1 MRLSKLEE
9 CNRAFA
15 DRWQENVR
23 HAEHACQKHLEDLLI
38 ALNHVRRLRDD
49 CEAVFSEVQQLN
61 LRQSDE
67 QALKKLVA
75 DMKRKKKKKKE
86 EQKEETKQEPVEVKG
101 AKAKIRAIKKALWA
115 AVAPSWCFT
124 ANELWILRHAKEQG
138 SIHNARAVRAQL
150 QITAEELQSILKDL
164 HALSLAVEALISKIA
179 DSTLMKTSIR
189 CIPPRIEF
197 TAQAYKEVSE
207 YQQGLKTP
215 SPVNVQDA
223 EKIKQELESL
233 SVMIR
238 VMENPR
244 LNDARVLL
252 LRVKV
257 KSTLAHARS
266 SFNGIA
272 TVCRALQAT
281 MNKQLEKM
289 RKIMIKKINKA

>member
-101 AKAKIRAIKKALWA
+101 AKAKIQAIKKAFWVA
-115 AVAPSWCFT
+115 IAPSWYFI
-124 ANELWILRHAKEQG
+124 ANEMWILRHAKEQG

-189 CIPPRIEF
+189 CIPPRI
-197 TAQAYKEVSE
+197 
-207 YQQGLKTP
+207 
-215 SPVNVQDA
+215 
-223 EKIKQELESL
+223 ESL